1 MGVNTMTQATIVAT
15 LTTPPS
21 LDGKDLASLPA
32 AVEWLEVR
40 ADLVGDLDVDW
51 LRSHFGGKLLYSL
64 RSKAEGGAFQE
75 SESERHRRLLEN
87 ARRYDFVDLEGEH
100 DLDAGLLA
108 QLPPQKRVISWH
120 GPAASS
126 NELERRLEKFSA
138 VEARIYKLVPR
149 SEQSGDE
156 LAALSLL
163 SRARRQDLVA
173 YTEGKS
179 SFWSRFIAPRLGLPM
194 IFGTIGKHPGSACD
208 PSVVQLIEDY
218 QLPDLKP
225 LREI

>member
-138 VEARIYKLVPR
+138 VGARIMISRWGLGYTNWYREVSNRETSSPRCRFSAVPVAR
-149 SEQSGDE
+149 I
-156 LAALSLL
+156 LL
-163 SRARRQDLVA
+163 PIQRARAASGAD
-173 YTEGKS
+173 S
-179 SFWSRFIAPRLGLPM
+179 SRLASGCP
-194 IFGTIGKHPGSACD
+194 
-208 PSVVQLIEDY
+208 
-218 QLPDLKP
+218 
-225 LREI
+225 